1 MARILEKCIYT
12 GNGNFGPTQN
22 PYKTLTKKCIYT
34 GDGFSFGAKNKK
46 CIYTKVYM
54 NEVLIRLDEV
64 VFSMSCVYEHIYRR
78 VLIGSIFGQKQI
90 QD

>member
-1 MARILEKCIYT
+1 MKMSSQRLVLK
-12 GNGNFGPTQN
+12 QVH
-22 PYKTLTKKCIYT
+22 
-34 GDGFSFGAKNKK
+34 S
-46 CIYTKVYM
+46 YM

-78 VLIGSIFGQKQI
+78 VLIGLIFGQKQI